1 MSTPAEAP
9 PDAQTDL
16 ARRLIGLVNLYRLLI
31 PPVLLAIL
39 YWTRPVPTLGGQQP
53 QLFAVIC
60 ALYWVLGFLIAFAA
74 RGHWP
79 GRHSLVLTHTLVDAG
94 AIGMLLYAGGGIA
107 SGLGILLF
115 IPVGALSLLA
125 EGRDVLLVPAIA
137 TVAVLAQQVTVQ
149 LLGFAP
155 ATDDLLAGVMG
166 ALLFI
171 VALLVWPVSNR
182 LHESEAL
189 VRRQELDLANL
200 AQLSQYI
207 LQHLRESILVIDP
220 SDRIRLINDSAAQ
233 LLGSGV
239 ALPGALIGE
248 VSPRLLYLLSTW
260 RGQQLRNSGDD
271 ETFVAADGARII
283 RPHFASLGATS
294 TAGGT
299 SAAVAASS
307 AGGTSAV
314 GAAPSPVIA
323 FLEDTTVIAEKV
335 QQSKLAAL
343 GRLSASIAHE
353 IRNPVGAMSH
363 AAQLLAES
371 TAIRDEDRRLTEI
384 MQSNSLRV
392 STIIDNVLQL
402 SRREPPHPEE
412 FGLAAWTEE
421 FREEFCATAQLPLGS
436 LLIAPKSDDVE
447 VRADPSQLHQI
458 VWNLCQNALTHGLR
472 NRERDPNQPGII
484 EIQYGRLPGVSR
496 PYLQVA
502 DRGPGIGIADAE
514 RIFEPFFTRA
524 QRGTGLGL
532 FLARELAQANGATLR
547 YAPRDGGGAIFRIVF
562 ADPSRWINVTAT
574 GRLPQL

>member
-1 MSTPAEAP
+1 MSTPAEAF

-16 ARRLIGLVNLYRLLI
+16 AWRLIGLVNLYRLLI

-39 YWTRPVPTLGGQQP
+39 YWTRPLPTLGGEQP

-79 GRHSLVLTHTLVDAG
+79 SRHALVLTHTLVDAG
-94 AIGMLLYAGGGIA
+94 AIGMLLYASGGIA

-115 IPVGALSLLA
+115 IPVGAMSLLA
-125 EGRDVLLVPAIA
+125 EGRSHLLIAAIA
-137 TVAVLAQQVTVQ
+137 SLVMLGQQIVTQ

-155 ATDDLLAGVMG
+155 TTDYPLAGVMG
-166 ALLFI
+166 AILF
-171 VALLVWPVSNR
+171 VVVLLVWPVSNR

-189 VRRQELDLANL
+189 VRRQEVDLANL

-233 LLGSGV
+233 LLGEGLAV
-239 ALPGALIGE
+239 PGALIGE

-260 RGQQLRNSGDD
+260 RSHRLHANGDA
-271 ETFVAADGARII
+271 ETFIAADGARVI
-283 RPHFASLGATS
+283 RPHFASLGVSLSAT
-294 TAGGT
+294 
-299 SAAVAASS
+299 
-307 AGGTSAV
+307 
-314 GAAPSPVIA
+314 PLPVIA
-323 FLEDTTVIAEKV
+323 FLEDTSVIAEKV

-371 TAIRDEDRRLTEI
+371 NAIAGEDRRLTEI
-384 MQSNSLRV
+384 MQSNSVRV
-392 STIIDNVLQL
+392 SSIIDNVLRL
-402 SRREPPHPEE
+402 SRREPSRPEE
-412 FGLAAWTEE
+412 FALAAWVEE
-421 FREEFCATAQLPLGS
+421 FREEFCATTQLPLQR
-436 LLIAPKSDDVE
+436 LIISARSDDVL
-447 VRADPSQLHQI
+447 VRADASQLHQI
-458 VWNLCQNALTHGLR
+458 VWNLCQNAVTHGLR
-472 NRERDPNQPGII
+472 NGELDTV
-484 EIQYGRLPGVSR
+484 EIQYGRLPGAGR

-502 DRGPGIGIADAE
+502 DRGPGIGDADAE
-514 RIFEPFFTRA
+514 RVFEPFFTRA

-547 YAPRDGGGAIFRIVF
+547 YEAREGGGAVFRIVF
-562 ADPSRWINVTAT
+562 ADPARWVNVTAT
-574 GRLPQL
+574 GRLLQP